1 MTPGNTQMAEQ
12 GMRELTMGEVED
24 VSGGIFPLLV
34 MAFAVGFD
42 IGFITTM
49 ALKDLD

>member
-1 MTPGNTQMAEQ
+1 MTPGNMELAEQ
-12 GMRELTMGEVED
+12 GIRELTIGEFDD
-24 VSGGIFPLLV
+24 VSGGIFPVLV